1 MKRNISIVDKYK
13 SYTVEGATTID
24 RNSLETIINDS
35 IDNIFFFCLEYCNP
49 ETLNLD
55 IKILLN
61 KLRLDGSLILQF
73 MNTKK
78 ICEGLIAETISEELF
93 LKSFINKKQLI
104 SVDKICSLISG
115 DSFTIIKLDH
125 IESETVMIIKRISI

>member
-1 MKRNISIVDKYK
+1 
-13 SYTVEGATTID
+13 
-24 RNSLETIINDS
+24 
-35 IDNIFFFCLEYCNP
+35 
-49 ETLNLD
+49 
-55 IKILLN
+55 
-61 KLRLDGSLILQF
+61 

>member
-13 SYTVEGATTID
+13 SYAVEGTVSID
-24 RNSLETIINDS
+24 RNSIETIINDS

>member
-1 MKRNISIVDKYK
+1 MKRNISIVDKHK
-13 SYTVEGATTID
+13 SYTVESATSVD
-24 RNSLETIINDS
+24 RNSIETIVNDS
-35 IDNIFFFCLEYCNP
+35 IDNIFCFCLEYCNP

-78 ICEGLIAETISEELF
+78 MCEGLIAETISEELF

-104 SVDKICSLISG
+104 SVDKICSLIGG

-125 IESETVMIIKRISI
+125 IESETVMVIKRISI

>member
-13 SYTVEGATTID
+13 SYGVEGTVSID
-24 RNSLETIINDS
+24 RNSIETIINDS
-35 IDNIFFFCLEYCNP
+35 IDNIFCFCLEYCNP
-49 ETLNLD
+49 ETLNSD
-55 IKILLN
+55 IRVLLN

>member
-13 SYTVEGATTID
+13 SYGVEGTVSID
-24 RNSLETIINDS
+24 RNSIETIINDS
-35 IDNIFFFCLEYCNP
+35 IDNIFCFCLEYCNP

>member
-13 SYTVEGATTID
+13 SYGVEGTVSID
-24 RNSLETIINDS
+24 RNSIETIINDS
-35 IDNIFFFCLEYCNP
+35 IDNIFCFCLEYCNP
-49 ETLNLD
+49 ETLNSD
-55 IKILLN
+55 IKVLLN

-93 LKSFINKKQLI
+93 LNSFINKKQLI
-104 SVDKICSLISG
+104 SVDKICSLIGG

-125 IESETVMIIKRISI
+125 IESETIMIIKRISI

>member
-13 SYTVEGATTID
+13 SYTVEGATSVD
-24 RNSLETIINDS
+24 RNSIETIINDS
-35 IDNIFFFCLEYCNP
+35 IDNIFCFCLEYCNP
-49 ETLNLD
+49 ETLNSD
-55 IKILLN
+55 IKVLLN